1 MDDELELDLTSE
13 EEPINRAQKRIE
25 SLTSKTK
32 EAYKERDEA
41 AAKAAEAEQA
51 RLAAEKRA
59 EFLES
64 FTGVSTKYPN
74 ATEHREAIQEKVLNN
89 GYTVEDATVAV
100 LAANGQFT
108 PPVQEH
114 LQPVTAGVSAGG
126 SAPTT
131 GLSGEGRPVSD
142 MTQAE
147 RRQALID
154 ADARGELRQILE
166 RR

>member
-1 MDDELELDLTSE
+1 MDDELDLDLSQE

-32 EAYKERDEA
+32 EAYQERDAA

-51 RLAAEKRA
+51 RAAAEKRA

-64 FTGVSTKYPN
+64 FTDVTTRYQAAP
-74 ATEHREAIQEKVLNN
+74 EFRDAIQEKVLNS

-100 LAANGQFT
+100 LAANGRFT
-108 PPVQEH
+108 PPQVEEQPNVQ
-114 LQPVTAGVSAGG
+114 PMTSGG
-126 SAPTT
+126 SAPITD
-131 GLSGEGRPVSD
+131 LSGGNRGVSD

-147 RRQALID
+147 RRAALMD
-154 ADARGELRQILE
+154 ADARGDLRQILE